1 MKCSFIYVDAGKG
14 HYTPAKALCDSFIS
28 KGNEGTLDNMILI
41 LGSPVYNKM
50 IKIWWRFFLHY
61 PKLERISSEFQDND
75 FSYWLIK
82 EIVKNDLRASRCF
95 KKWYNNEKPD
105 LIVCTNY
112 LAAPILTT
120 IIKKTK
126 IDIPLFVYS
135 ADVFDCPNIG
145 VSNDIDIHYL
155 PSQLGIDNCIR
166 RGFYPEILHR
176 SPFPL
181 KAGVS
186 QYIDLSKREAR
197 AQLGLDLDKPTI
209 ILNLGGEG
217 IGTSEL
223 PKALVKKH
231 LDWQVIVL
239 GRLSRET
246 KRKYKTFKK
255 ENPSFGLLTPGFV
268 DNVGVYIKACDV
280 QLGKTGANSLLESL
294 YLKRP
299 FLMSQLLYTS
309 KAFIDFMKEYKIGW
323 AENKVSK
330 QIEILQHY
338 FNSEEEQNEIKNVLN
353 NLPINFSSDVFV
365 DLIIEDY
372 KDYDT
377 PEKLRN
383 KRSLLAIEQKNLWVK
398 LKNRIKNSK

>member
-28 KGNEGTLDNMILI
+28 KGNVGTLDNMILI
-41 LGSPVYNKM
+41 LGNPIYNKM

-61 PKLERISSEFQDND
+61 PKLERVSSELQDND

-95 KKWYNNEKPD
+95 KRWYEKEKPD
-105 LIVCTNY
+105 LLVCTNY

-120 IIKKTK
+120 LIKKTK
-126 IDIPLFVYS
+126 INVPLFVYS

-181 KAGVS
+181 KAGIS
-186 QYIDLSKREAR
+186 DYKDLSKKDAR
-197 AQLGLDLDKPTI
+197 IQLGLDLNKPTI
-209 ILNLGGEG
+209 ILNFGGEG
-217 IGTSEL
+217 IGNLEL
-223 PKALVKKH
+223 PKALVKRN

-239 GRLSRET
+239 GKLSRDTRRRFRSFMRE
-246 KRKYKTFKK
+246 Y
-255 ENPSFGLLTPGFV
+255 PSFSLLTPGFV

-309 KAFIDFMKEYKIGW
+309 KAFIDFMKDYKIGW

-330 QIEILQHY
+330 QVAILENF
-338 FNSEEEQNEIKNVLN
+338 FNSEEEQKEMEHVMN
-353 NLPINFSSDVFV
+353 NLPLSFSSDDFV
-365 DLIIEDY
+365 DLIIKDY

-377 PEKLRN
+377 SEKLMK
-383 KRSLLAIEQKNLWVK
+383 KRANLAIEQKNLWK
-398 LKNRIKNSK
+398 KFKSKIKIEK

>member
-28 KGNEGTLDNMILI
+28 KGNVGTLDNMILI

-61 PKLERISSEFQDND
+61 PKLERFSSEFQDND

-82 EIVKNDLRASRCF
+82 EIVKNDLKATRSF
-95 KKWYNNEKPD
+95 EKWYLKEKPD

-126 IDIPLFVYS
+126 INIPLFVYS

-176 SPFPL
+176 SPFPI
-181 KAGVS
+181 KAGIS
-186 QYIDLSKREAR
+186 QYIDLTKEEAR
-197 AQLGLDLDKPTI
+197 IQLGLNLEKPTI
-209 ILNLGGEG
+209 ILNFGGEG
-217 IGTSEL
+217 IGNLEF
-223 PKALVKKH
+223 PKALVKRH
-231 LDWQVIVL
+231 LDWQVVVL
-239 GRLSRET
+239 GKLSRKT
-246 KRKYKTFKK
+246 RRKFKTFSN
-255 ENPSFGLLTPGFV
+255 ENPFFDLFTPGFV
-268 DNVGVYIKACDV
+268 DNVGAYIKACDV
-280 QLGKTGANSLLESL
+280 QLGKTGANSLLESI

-309 KAFIDFMKEYKIGW
+309 KAFIDFMKDYKIGW

-338 FNSEEEQNEIKNVLN
+338 FDSEEEQKEIEKVLN
-353 NLPINFSSDVFV
+353 NIPLSFSSDKFV

-377 PEKLRN
+377 PEKLKN
-383 KRSLLAIEQKNLWVK
+383 KRVHLAIEHKNLWAK
-398 LKNRIKNSK
+398 LKNKMRN

>member
-28 KGNEGTLDNMILI
+28 KGYDGTLDNMILI
-41 LGSPVYNKM
+41 LGNPLYNKI
-50 IKIWWRFFLHY
+50 IKLWWRFFLHY
-61 PKLERISSEFQDND
+61 PKLERISNEIQDND
-75 FSYWLIK
+75 FSFWLIK
-82 EIVKNDLRASRCF
+82 EITKNDLRASRSF
-95 KKWYNNEKPD
+95 KKWYNSEKPD
-105 LIVCTNY
+105 LLVCTNY
-112 LAAPILTT
+112 LAAPVLTT

-155 PSQLGIDNCIR
+155 PSKLGIENCIR
-166 RGFYPEILHR
+166 RGFCPEILHI

-181 KAGVS
+181 KKGVS
-186 QYIDLSKREAR
+186 KYVNLSKEDAR
-197 AQLGLDLDKPTI
+197 IELGLNIHKPTI

-217 IGTSEL
+217 IGTAEL
-223 PKALVKKH
+223 PRALVKQK

-239 GRLSRET
+239 GKLSCET
-246 KRKYKTFKK
+246 KRKFKVFKK
-255 ENPSFGLLTPGFV
+255 ENPSFDLYTPGYV
-268 DNVGVYIKACDV
+268 DNVGAYIRACDV

-309 KAFIDFMKEYKIGW
+309 KAFISFMNEYKIGW

-330 QIEILQHY
+330 QIEILKNY
-338 FNSEEEQNEIKNVLN
+338 FNNIDEQKEIEEVMN
-353 NLPINFSSDVFV
+353 NLPLSFSSDNFI
-365 DLIIEDY
+365 DLIIKDY

-377 PEKLRN
+377 PEKLKA

-398 LKNRIKNSK
+398 FKNKIRN